1 MRHVV
6 IALLAACGSDP
17 TPLPKVDVDRYAADL
32 EGLASQSRQPNTP
45 GWQAA
50 QELCAAR
57 FEELGYTVERHA
69 YSTGLNVIGT
79 RLGSSRPDE
88 KVVVSA
94 HYDSVPNCRGADDNA
109 SGVAA
114 VLEAARVLAVRPS
127 ARTLVLACWDEE
139 ERGLIG
145 SRTWVQR
152 EVGLGTTVTANFV
165 FEMIGYRSS
174 EPNSQDLDRQLSS
187 IFPDQSAAIMANEN
201 RGDFILII
209 HDESSTPEVAP
220 FIAEATTIGLPTIAL
235 PVNEPLTKV
244 DTDLKRSDHGPF
256 WDVDWP
262 GVQLTDT
269 AEFRN
274 SHYHCSA
281 GPDVVADVD
290 ITFATQITQATIA
303 ALAAALD

>member
-1 MRHVV
+1 MRPV
-6 IALLAACGSDP
+6 ALLLLAACGSDP
-17 TPLPKVDVDRYAADL
+17 TPLPKVDADRYAADL
-32 EGLASQSRQPNTP
+32 TALASQSRQVNSL
-45 GWQAA
+45 GWKAA
-50 QELCAAR
+50 QDLCAAR

-69 YSTGLNVIGT
+69 FATGLNVIGT
-79 RLGSSRPDE
+79 RRGTSLPNE

-94 HYDSVPNCRGADDNA
+94 HYDSVTNCTGADDNA
-109 SGVAA
+109 SGVAG

-127 ARTLVLACWDEE
+127 ARTLVVACWDEE
-139 ERGLIG
+139 ERGLLG
-145 SRTWVQR
+145 STQWVQR
-152 EVGLGTTVTANFV
+152 EVGMGTTITANFV

-174 EPNSQDLDRQLSS
+174 EPNTQTVDRELAS
-187 IFPDQSAAIMANEN
+187 IFPDQSAAIEANQN
-201 RGDFILII
+201 RGDFILVI

-220 FIAEATTIGLPTIAL
+220 FLTEAAAIGLPTIAL

-244 DTDLKRSDHGPF
+244 PTDLKRSDHAPF

-274 SHYHCSA
+274 KHYHCTQ
-281 GPDVVADVD
+281 GPDVIADVD